1 MNTELLN
8 IFLSE
13 DGDAHARHKLLNAI
27 REQKTAG
34 TPVVREFTFN
44 RFKVT
49 LDFEAKKASLQDDL
63 TVGPQ
68 GEYKVSLDEFEKAL
82 QKPK

>member
-8 IFLSE
+8 TFLSE
-13 DGDAHARHKLLNAI
+13 DGDAHARHKLLDGI
-27 REQKTAG
+27 RKQRASGAPT
-34 TPVVREFTFN
+34 VREFTFN

-49 LDFEAKKASLQDDL
+49 LDFEAKQVSLQDDL

-68 GEYKVSLDEFEKAL
+68 GEYKLGLDEFEKAL
-82 QKPK
+82 QERE

>member
-27 REQKTAG
+27 HVQKATG
-34 TPVVREFTFN
+34 TPMVCEFTFN
-44 RFKVT
+44 RFNVT
-49 LDFEAKKASLQDDL
+49 LDFEARKVSLHDDL
-63 TVGPQ
+63 TVDPQ
-68 GEYKVSLDEFEKAL
+68 GEYMLSLDEFEKAL

>member
-1 MNTELLN
+1 MHTELLN

-27 REQKTAG
+27 REQKATGA
-34 TPVVREFTFN
+34 PMVRKFTFN
-44 RFKVT
+44 RFNVT
-49 LDFEAKKASLQDDL
+49 LDFEANNVSLQDDL
-63 TVGPQ
+63 TVEPQ
-68 GEYKVSLDEFEKAL
+68 GEYKLSLDEFENAL

>member
-13 DGDAHARHKLLNAI
+13 DGDSHARHKLLNAI
-27 REQKTAG
+27 HEHKATGA
-34 TPVVREFTFN
+34 PMLREFTFN

-49 LDFEAKKASLQDDL
+49 LDFEAKKVSLQDDL
-63 TVGPQ
+63 TVDPQ
-68 GEYKVSLDEFEKAL
+68 GEYKLSLDEFEKAL